1 MLRQLPFE
9 LDDADIYNELNMQS
23 VPYKDMRLVKNR
35 DSGQSRG
42 FAFVEFNT
50 VEEAQ
55 HWMDSTKVHFNIIKQ
70 KMKLKFYMDIGN
82 SLTSHDF

>member
-9 LDDADIYNELNMQS
+9 LDDSDIYNELNMQN

-35 DSGQSRG
+35 DNGQSRG

-55 HWMDSTKVHFNIIKQ
+55 KWMTSTQVNTHWALFLSSYK
-70 KMKLKFYMDIGN
+70 KMK
-82 SLTSHDF
+82 